1 MIFKIGDRVEALVD
15 HICGN
20 RILMRG
26 DTGTVVR
33 INSND
38 VGVQW
43 YKAINGHSCCVSCIY
58 GYEWFV
64 SSNDI
69 DIIKTIESVDIEIED
84 MELLGVLGGCI

>member
-20 RILMRG
+20 RILMCG

-33 INSND
+33 INPND

-43 YKAINGHSCCVSCIY
+43 DKVINGHSCWGSCIHGY
-58 GYEWFV
+58 GWFV
-64 SSNDI
+64 SPNDI
-69 DIIKTIESVDIEIED
+69 DIIKTIENVDIEIED

>member
-20 RILMRG
+20 SILMRG

-33 INSND
+33 INPND

-43 YKAINGHSCCVSCIY
+43 DKAINGHSCCGSCIY
-58 GYEWFV
+58 GYGWFV
-64 SSNDI
+64 GPNDI
-69 DIIKTIESVDIEIED
+69 DIIKTIEGVDIEIED